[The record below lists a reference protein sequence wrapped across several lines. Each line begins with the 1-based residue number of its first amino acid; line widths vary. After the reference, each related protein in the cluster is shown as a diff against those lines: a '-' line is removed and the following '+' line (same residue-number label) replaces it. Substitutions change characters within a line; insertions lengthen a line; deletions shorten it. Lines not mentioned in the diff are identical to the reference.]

1 MDWDF
6 NCSNSFQLLELLLN
20 ALYNFR
26 MEKKILRVQLYTLFI
41 LTTINLIYFYY
52 RDNLPDNYYE
62 ITYQNQTINFFTY
75 YFFSLLAN
83 FGYWC
88 GIWVTVSFVTFALLH
103 SFVLNKKKDFKNQ
116 IVIAALLPLTLF
128 LCYLLL
134 PETLG
139 EGLYFLVK
147 ENLSLLSVIGS
158 ILLFGLSFFYL
169 VSEKHFFKSC
179 KYVWKQIVSSY
190 LTVRNADYSSLKSFD
205 PKASFLSF
213 KLKLM
218 EKIGKFESTDAPVL
232 ATAKTKVPVKLKITE
247 TPNLTESPKI
257 SETKRSLAV
266 EPLVTAEELINEDEI
281 EELVSGLEEDDF
293 DDSADDSI
301 ELSEEDDLDEDE
313 NNDSQIDESDET
325 EEYEDVESPYALAAA
340 KAPKVEEK
348 FFDVDELISC
358 IVSKNQTKA
367 YKDPEDQY
375 FERTA
380 RAIEEK
386 LKEFNISAQ
395 IINVLKGPVVDTF
408 ELELGAGVKVNGVTN
423 RTDDLSLA
431 LMGAPI
437 RVVYPM
443 RGKSTIGIEVPRNPR
458 EVIYLDEVLKSP
470 HFNNP
475 SYRLPIAMG
484 KDAYGDPAVID
495 LAATPHLLV
504 AGTTGAGKSVFV
516 NTLLVSLIIKFSPK
530 KLRLIMLDPKQ
541 LELALYSRLPHLI
554 MPVVTNP
561 EIASAALMWAIEE
574 MERRYTLLKDFGVKN
589 IDGFNKKVKIAGP
602 ELTARITKYYPDAE
616 TVDFELP
623 FIVIVVDEFADLML
637 SKSGKAIEVAISRL
651 AAKARASGIH
661 IVLATQRPST
671 DIITGVIKANF
682 PTRVSFRVFTNID
695 SRVILDGMGA
705 EKLLGKGDMLFKQGI
720 DILRMHSAYVD
731 EDEIERLVDKLATLP
746 AQFDIEAMEFIQNN
760 GIIDDDTEGVTQDGE
775 GGPLKDD
782 KYQDAVRCV
791 ATHRVA
797 SASFLQRRLGVG
809 YNRAAN
815 LIEEMERH
823 GVVGPAQGSKP
834 RKVLVPP
841 PADSM
846 P

>member
-1 MDWDF
+1 
-6 NCSNSFQLLELLLN
+6 
-20 ALYNFR
+20 
-26 MEKKILRVQLYTLFI
+26 MEKKILRAQLYTLFI
-41 LTTINLIYFYY
+41 LTTLNLVYFYY
-52 RDNLPDNYYE
+52 RDALPDNYYE
-62 ITYQNQTINFFTY
+62 ITYQNQSINFFTY

-88 GIWVTVSFVTFALLH
+88 GIWVTVSFVTFAILH

-128 LCYLLL
+128 LCYLVL

-147 ENLSLLSVIGS
+147 ENFSFISVFTSVLI
-158 ILLFGLSFFYL
+158 FGASFFYL
-169 VSEKHFFKSC
+169 VSEKNFFKTC
-179 KYVWKQIVSSY
+179 KFIWKKIVAFGNF
-190 LTVRNADYSSLKSFD
+190 VKDADYSSIKSFD
-205 PKASFLSF
+205 PK
-213 KLKLM
+213 M
-218 EKIGKFESTDAPVL
+218 YL
-232 ATAKTKVPVKLKITE
+232 ATLKIKATELIEKFQKNPESATASTPVKTKLKITE
-247 TPNLTESPKI
+247 A
-257 SETKRSLAV
+257 KRALPLDAV
-266 EPLVTAEELINEDEI
+266 EAPVVEVEEDEAEETVVDES
-281 EELVSGLEEDDF
+281 EEITDELD

-301 ELSEEDDLDEDE
+301 DEEDSEEEIEEDTDEVNDSLDEEESSETDDE
-313 NNDSQIDESDET
+313 FEEVDS
-325 EEYEDVESPYALAAA
+325 PFAA
-340 KAPKVEEK
+340 KPKKTEDK
-348 FFDVDELISC
+348 FFESDELISC
-358 IVSKNQTKA
+358 IAPKNQTKVF
-367 YKDPEDQY
+367 KDPEDTY
-375 FERTA
+375 FERIA

-395 IINVLKGPVVDTF
+395 IVNVLKGPVVDTF
-408 ELELGAGVKVNGVTN
+408 ELELGAGVKVAGVIN

-437 RVVYPM
+437 RMVYPM
-443 RGKSTIGIEVPRNPR
+443 KGKSTIGLEVPRNPR
-458 EVIYLDEVLKSP
+458 DVIYLDEVLKSP
-470 HFNNP
+470 LFNNA

-541 LELALYSRLPHLI
+541 LELALYQRLPHLI
-554 MPVVTNP
+554 MPVVTNA
-561 EIASAALMWAIEE
+561 EIASVALLWAIEE

-589 IDGFNKKVKIAGP
+589 IDGFNKKVKTAAP
-602 ELTARITKYYPDAE
+602 ELTARITKYYPDAD

-637 SKSGKAIEVAISRL
+637 SKSGKAIEVSISRL

-746 AQFDIEAMEFIQNN
+746 AQFDTEAMEFIQNN
-760 GIIDDDTEGVTQDGE
+760 GVPDTDTEGVTTDGE
-775 GGPLKDD
+775 GSLKDD

-815 LIEEMERH
+815 LIEEMEKA

-841 PADSM
+841 PADA
-846 P
+846 

>member
-1 MDWDF
+1 
-6 NCSNSFQLLELLLN
+6 
-20 ALYNFR
+20 

-62 ITYQNQTINFFTY
+62 ITYQNQSINFFTY

-88 GIWVTVSFVTFALLH
+88 GIWVTVSFVTFAVLH

-128 LCYLLL
+128 LCYLIL

-147 ENLSLLSVIGS
+147 ENLSLLS
-158 ILLFGLSFFYL
+158 ILSSVLIFGASFFYL
-169 VSEKHFFKSC
+169 VSEKNFFKTC
-179 KYVWKQIVSSY
+179 KYIWKKMVAFA
-190 LTVRNADYSSLKSFD
+190 TFVKEADYSALKSFD
-205 PKASFLSF
+205 PKAFIAT
-213 KLKLM
+213 LKVKATELVA
-218 EKIGKFESTDAPVL
+218 KFQKNAEAVPSAAAPVK
-232 ATAKTKVPVKLKITE
+232 AKLKITE
-247 TPNLTESPKI
+247 A
-257 SETKRSLAV
+257 KRALPVEAV
-266 EPLVTAEELINEDEI
+266 ELPVAEVEEEDE
-281 EELVSGLEEDDF
+281 EEVEESEEITDELEEDD
-293 DDSADDSI
+293 SADENAEEDEAEEESEDEEFNDSVD
-301 ELSEEDDLDEDE
+301 EVSEEDEF
-313 NNDSQIDESDET
+313 
-325 EEYEDVESPYALAAA
+325 EEVESPFVTA
-340 KAPKVEEK
+340 KPKKTEDK
-348 FFDVDELISC
+348 FFDADELINC
-358 IVSKNQTKA
+358 IAPKNQTKVF
-367 YKDPEDQY
+367 KDPEDHY
-375 FERTA
+375 FEKTA

-386 LKEFNISAQ
+386 LKEFNITAQ
-395 IINVLKGPVVDTF
+395 IVNVLKGPVVDTF
-408 ELELGAGVKVNGVTN
+408 ELELGAGVKVAGVIN

-437 RVVYPM
+437 RMVYPM
-443 RGKSTIGIEVPRNPR
+443 KGKSTIGLEVPRNPR

-470 HFNNP
+470 LFNNP

-541 LELALYSRLPHLI
+541 LELALYQRLPHLI
-554 MPVVTNP
+554 MPVVTNA
-561 EIASAALMWAIEE
+561 EIASVALLWAIEE

-589 IDGFNKKVKIAGP
+589 IDGFNKKVKTAGP
-602 ELTARITKYYPDAE
+602 ELTARITKYYPDAD
-616 TVDFELP
+616 TIDFELP

-637 SKSGKAIEVAISRL
+637 SKSGKAIEVSISRL

-731 EDEIERLVDKLATLP
+731 EDEIERLVDKLSTLP
-746 AQFDIEAMEFIQNN
+746 AQFDTEAMEFIQNN
-760 GIIDDDTEGVTQDGE
+760 GVPDTDTEGVTTDGE
-775 GGPLKDD
+775 GSLKDD

-815 LIEEMERH
+815 LIEEMEKH

-841 PADSM
+841 PADA
-846 P
+846 